1 MADHMGEDGKH
12 NMTEKNI
19 LGKISRMAQNI
30 LGHTNKSSNRKIY
43 SNAESADLSL
53 DMSQREK
60 AIYGEDNI
68 KQQKLYEKW
77 AVKTSW
83 HLKSQGIPLLLSMD
97 PDKYSD
103 SAFDET
109 TEKKYQDLLEHA
121 QHCVEQDLLVVLN
134 RESPVDEWEVKPVD
148 VYKWAAISR
157 VQLPEQLTSLM
168 EFVMMSLLSTVNT
181 SNDTSGGNSQNEASY
196 NSDKEHI
203 LGAALAMLVT
213 YPDECTNKKGLV
225 RAENIISLINKNES
239 MLFADKVPVL
249 STTAAVD
256 LINKW
261 IKTSA

>member
-1 MADHMGEDGKH
+1 
-12 NMTEKNI
+12 MTEKNI
-19 LGKISRMAQNI
+19 LGKLALMAKNI
-30 LGHTNKSSNRKIY
+30 LGQSNISSNRKIY
-43 SNAESADLSL
+43 SNAESADLGL

-83 HLKSQGIPLLLSMD
+83 HLKTQGIPLLLSMD
-97 PDKYSD
+97 PDKYSVTD
-103 SAFDET
+103 LDET
-109 TEKKYQDLLEHA
+109 TEQKYQDLWEHA

-134 RESPVDEWEVKPVD
+134 RESPADEWEAKPVD

-157 VQLPEQLTSLM
+157 VELPVQLTSLM

-181 SNDTSGGNSQNEASY
+181 SSDSSGGNSQSEAAY

-203 LGAALAMLVT
+203 LGAALAMLAT
-213 YPDECTNKKGLV
+213 YPEECRNKKGRI
-225 RAENIISLINKNES
+225 RAENIVSLISKNES
-239 MLFADKVPVL
+239 LLFVDKAPDL
-249 STTAAVD
+249 SATAAVD
-256 LINKW
+256 LVNKW

>member
-1 MADHMGEDGKH
+1 MI
-12 NMTEKNI
+12 EKNI
-19 LGKISRMAQNI
+19 LGKIGRMAKNI
-30 LGHTNKSSNRKIY
+30 LGQTNKSSNRKIY

-68 KQQKLYEKW
+68 RQQKLYEKW

-83 HLKSQGIPLLLSMD
+83 HLKTQGIPLLLSID
-97 PDKYSD
+97 PDRYSD
-103 SAFDET
+103 SDFDET
-109 TEKKYQDLLEHA
+109 TEQKCQDLWEHA

-157 VQLPEQLTSLM
+157 VELPVQLTSLM
-168 EFVMMSLLSTVNT
+168 EFMMMTLLSSVNT
-181 SNDTSGGNSQNEASY
+181 SSDNSQSDAAY

-203 LGAALAMLVT
+203 LGAALAMLAT
-213 YPDECTNKKGLV
+213 YPEQCRNKKGRI
-225 RAENIISLINKNES
+225 RAENIVSLINKNES
-239 MLFADKVPVL
+239 LLFVDKAPDL
-249 STTAAVD
+249 SATAAVD
-256 LINKW
+256 LVNKW

>member
-1 MADHMGEDGKH
+1 MADHLGEDRKH

-19 LGKISRMAQNI
+19 LEKIGRLAKNI
-30 LGHTNKSSNRKIY
+30 LGQTNKFSNRNIY
-43 SNAESADLSL
+43 SNVESADLSL

-103 SAFDET
+103 SDFDET
-109 TEKKYQDLLEHA
+109 TEKKCQDLWEHA

-157 VQLPEQLTSLM
+157 VELPVQLTSLM
-168 EFVMMSLLSTVNT
+168 EFVMMSLLSTVKT
-181 SNDTSGGNSQNEASY
+181 SNDSSGAKSQSEVTY

-203 LGAALAMLVT
+203 LGAALAMLAT
-213 YPDECTNKKGLV
+213 YPEECMNKKGLV
-225 RAENIISLINKNES
+225 RAENIVSLISKNES
-239 MLFADKVPVL
+239 LLFDNVPDL
-249 STTAAVD
+249 SATAAVD
-256 LINKW
+256 LVNKW